1 MPNLNDKLIK
11 SLPIPKTKYKIY
23 WDDRLTGLGIR
34 ITNNNAKSFVLRYVI
49 NGRERKYTIG
59 GHPELSTTAAREMA
73 NQLKGDIAR
82 GHDPLQ
88 IKQRNYDIPTF
99 KTLAEEYIKLSEKS
113 KRPKTVEEYKSM
125 LKKYL
130 IPKFGNLKINSIN
143 KKDVTNLH
151 LSLKETPYRANRI
164 LQLLSS
170 IFNCAINWEWINNN
184 PIKGVK
190 KFSEDR
196 RERYLSDEEMKKLLE
211 ALNQTS
217 NPNATI
223 IKLILLTGSRKSEV
237 LSARWQD
244 FDLENNIWIKPA
256 SLTKQN
262 KTSYV
267 PINSETLEIIKKL
280 KETIISTNKIE
291 NSKENKIISTTEYL
305 FYNLQTKT
313 HLKDIKK
320 FWKNICQKSG
330 IKNARI
336 HDLRHTFAST
346 LVSDGVSLEIIGK
359 LLGHSNTSTTQRYSH
374 LANHALKQAT
384 EIFSKKI
391 RS

>member
-1 MPNLNDKLIK
+1 MVDKKLRLFIVNDGHQTDTTIKISLMPNLNDKFIK
-11 SLPIPKTKYKIY
+11 SLSTPKTKHKIY
-23 WDDRLTGLGIR
+23 WDDRLTGLGFR

-59 GHPELSTTAAREMA
+59 GYPELSTTAAREMA

-82 GHDPLQ
+82 GHDPLE
-88 IKQRNYDIPTF
+88 IRQRNYDIPTF

-113 KRPKTVEEYKSM
+113 KRAKTVIDYKSM

-130 IPKFGNLKINSIN
+130 IPKFGNLKVSAIS

-170 IFNCAINWEWINNN
+170 IFNCAITWEWISNN
-184 PIKGVK
+184 PVKGIK

-196 RERYLSDEEMKKLLE
+196 RERYLSDEEIKKLFE
-211 ALNQTS
+211 TLNKTPD
-217 NPNATI
+217 PNANI
-223 IKLILLTGSRKSEV
+223 IKLILLTGSRKTEI

-267 PINSETLEIIKKL
+267 PLNS
-280 KETIISTNKIE
+280 
-291 NSKENKIISTTEYL
+291 
-305 FYNLQTKT
+305 
-313 HLKDIKK
+313 
-320 FWKNICQKSG
+320 
-330 IKNARI
+330 
-336 HDLRHTFAST
+336 
-346 LVSDGVSLEIIGK
+346 
-359 LLGHSNTSTTQRYSH
+359 
-374 LANHALKQAT
+374 
-384 EIFSKKI
+384 
-391 RS
+391 